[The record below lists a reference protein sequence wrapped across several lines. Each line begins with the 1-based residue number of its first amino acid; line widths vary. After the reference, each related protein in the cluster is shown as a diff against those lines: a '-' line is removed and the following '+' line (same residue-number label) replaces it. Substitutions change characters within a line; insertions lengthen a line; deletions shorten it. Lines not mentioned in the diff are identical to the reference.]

1 MKGGC
6 RSELS
11 QTVYVVRVLT
21 GGEGPCPA
29 FLLLRGIYSRST
41 TTTELTY
48 YDVVGRDGQLKP
60 FETFTLTVL
69 AATVAV

>member
-1 MKGGC
+1 MEKARAPHSYC
-6 RSELS
+6 
-11 QTVYVVRVLT
+11 
-21 GGEGPCPA
+21 
-29 FLLLRGIYSRST
+29 LRGIYSRST